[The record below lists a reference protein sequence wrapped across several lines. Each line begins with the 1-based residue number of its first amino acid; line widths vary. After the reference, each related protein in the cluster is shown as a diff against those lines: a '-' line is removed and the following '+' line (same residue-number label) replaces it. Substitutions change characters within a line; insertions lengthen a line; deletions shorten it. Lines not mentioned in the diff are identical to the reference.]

1 MSNTDAVE
9 LIRRIADALTS
20 ADLVVDDIDLSGE
33 LVRCGTTQKPN
44 GTDGAYK
51 VHTDFPPSVWLC
63 NYHEGGRGRTV
74 PLWEKDQLDAMTEA
88 EREALRERIR
98 QGKELN
104 RKRLAERHRE
114 AAEAA
119 NALFRTLSP
128 AGEENTYLSRKGVSP
143 MGGLRECDASRTPYP
158 SQLAGACLVVP
169 LLNSEGRTVSL
180 QFIDEAGSK
189 RFLPGGEKKG
199 CYFPI
204 PARDGSRDG
213 PLLIG
218 EGIATVLSACMAT
231 GYAGL
236 VAFDCGNLE
245 AAGRVA
251 REKYP
256 ERELVF
262 LADNDCTDK
271 DGSARPEE
279 QNPGLVA
286 ARKAAEATGG
296 KLAVCP
302 AIRGQSA
309 DFNDLFTNTED
320 GPERVRVIVEKAREA
335 CAVRLPDGFFIRE
348 SGRNPGLFKQE
359 TKGEESFDLR
369 IGPPLRIIGK
379 TSDDGSDNWGTF
391 LAWKDLAGIEHRWA
405 LPDDLLQGQ
414 GREYAQIL
422 ARGGYS
428 IAPGQAAKFAAFIQ
442 GIKTDRFVT
451 CVPRIGWHKGAYVM
465 PDTAYGV
472 PADTVVLQSARHM
485 GMFRTGGTLEG
496 WKEIAS
502 LCAGN
507 SRLAFALCAAFAGPL
522 LRVAGIE
529 GGGFSF
535 EGGSSSGKTTALQ
548 VAASVWGGPEH
559 VRSWRITDNAL
570 EGVAALHNDNV
581 LFLDEVGQVS
591 ASVLSDSAYMLANGQ
606 AKGRAGRE
614 GNMRRV
620 QTWRLLFLSSGELG
634 LADKLAENGM
644 KSRGG
649 QEVRFVGLPV
659 DKDMLTDLH
668 GLTDAGAVVDRLKM
682 LCAEHY
688 GHAGRE
694 FLKWLCPQREK
705 LSGDIRKWTIVYAEK
720 LCPPDATEQVRRVA
734 KRFGLVQTAGELA
747 RHAGILPGD
756 MDIHAEIKACFNGWL
771 EARGGSGAS
780 EDAAIL
786 AAVRLFIE
794 QHGASRFQDADNP
807 NAVCINRVGFRRKDG
822 DDAEFL
828 ILPEAFR
835 AEVIKGHSVKRVISL
850 LKEQGWLR
858 TGGGRN
864 TVLERVP
871 SLGTCR
877 VYAVHLPEPES
888 V

>member
-44 GTDGAYK
+44 GTDGAYA
-51 VHTDFPPSVWLC
+51 VHLDKTPLVWLS
-63 NYHEGGRGRTV
+63 NWHDGGIPQTV
-74 PLWEKDQLDAMTEA
+74 YLYEKNQLDALTEA

-98 QGKELN
+98 QEKEEN
-104 RKRLAERHRE
+104 ARRLAERRRK
-114 AAEAA
+114 AADAA
-119 NALFRTLSP
+119 NDLFRTLSP
-128 AGEENTYLSRKGVSP
+128 AGQENAYLRRKGVLP
-143 MGGLRECDASRTPYP
+143 LGNLRECDASRTPFP
-158 SQLAGACLVVP
+158 GQLAGACLVVP
-169 LLNSEGRTVSL
+169 LLNSEGQTVSL
-180 QFIDEAGSK
+180 QFIDGEGRK
-189 RFLPGGEKKG
+189 RFLPGGEKRG

-204 PARDGSRDG
+204 PAKDGSKDG

-218 EGIATVLSACMAT
+218 EGVATVLSACMAT

-245 AAGRVA
+245 AVGRVA

-279 QNPGLVA
+279 QNPGLVT

-348 SGRNPGLFKQE
+348 NGRNPGLFKQE
-359 TKGEESFDLR
+359 AKGEESFDLR

-391 LAWKDLAGIEHRWA
+391 LAWQDLAGVEHRWA

-507 SRLAFALCAAFAGPL
+507 SRLVFALCAAFAGPL

-529 GGGFSF
+529 GGGFSL

-606 AKGRAGRE
+606 SKGRAGRE

-620 QTWRLLFLSSGELG
+620 LTWRLLFLSSGELG

-668 GLTDAGAVVDRLKM
+668 GLPDAGAVVDRLKT

-694 FLKWLCPQREK
+694 FLQWLCPRREEVGK
-705 LSGDIRKWTIVYAEK
+705 DIREHLTALVGRI
-720 LCPPDATEQVRRVA
+720 CPQEATEQVRRVA
-734 KRFGLVQTAGELA
+734 KRFALVLCAGEVA
-747 RHAGILPGD
+747 RNAGLIPHD
-756 MDIHAEIKACFNGWL
+756 METMPAVKSCLDDWL
-771 EARGGSGAS
+771 TARGGSGAS
-780 EDAAIL
+780 EDAAI
-786 AAVRLFIE
+786 IE
-794 QHGASRFQDADNP
+794 QARRFMIEHGQSRFQDLDNEK
-807 NAVCINRVGFRRKDG
+807 AVCLNRVGFRRGSDG
-822 DDAEFL
+822 ETTYYV
-828 ILPEAFR
+828 LPETFKEICRGYSPSRSA
-835 AEVIKGHSVKRVISL
+835 RVLRDAGVLIPEGDR
-850 LKEQGWLR
+850 LKSR
-858 TGGGRN
+858 P
-864 TVLERVP
+864 P
-871 SLGTCR
+871 SLPGMGRPRCYVLRYQSET
-877 VYAVHLPEPES
+877 E
-888 V
+888 

>member
-1 MSNTDAVE
+1 MSSTEALE
-9 LIRRIADALTS
+9 LVRRVADALTS
-20 ADLVVDDIDLSGE
+20 AGLVVDDIDLSGE
-33 LVRCGTTQKPN
+33 LVRCGTTQKPH
-44 GTDGAYK
+44 GTDGAYA
-51 VHTDFPPSVWLC
+51 VHLDKTPLVWLC
-63 NYHEGGRGRTV
+63 NWHDGGIPQTV
-74 PLWEKDQLDAMTEA
+74 YLYEKNQLDALTET

-98 QGKELN
+98 QEKEEN
-104 RKRLAERHRE
+104 ARRLAERRRQ

-119 NALFRTLSP
+119 NALFRPLPT
-128 AGEENTYLSRKGVSP
+128 AGEKNPYLSRKSVSP
-143 MGGLRECDASRTPYP
+143 MGGLRECDAAQTPFP

-180 QFIDEAGSK
+180 QFIDGEGRK

-204 PARDGSRDG
+204 PARDGSKAG

-218 EGIATVLSACMAT
+218 EGTATVLSACMAT
-231 GYAGL
+231 GHAGL
-236 VAFDCGNLE
+236 VAFDAGNLE
-245 AAGRVA
+245 AVGRVA

-256 ERELVF
+256 ERELVL
-262 LADNDCTDK
+262 LADNDCTDREGTPRT
-271 DGSARPEE
+271 DE
-279 QNPGLVA
+279 QNAGLVA
-286 ARKAAEATGG
+286 ARKAAEAVGG

-302 AIRGQSA
+302 AHEGRA
-309 DFNDLFTNTED
+309 TDFNDLHQARGLD
-320 GPERVRVIVEKAREA
+320 AVRMVIEKARKA
-335 CAVRLPDGFFIRE
+335 STVHLPDGFFIRE

-391 LAWKDLAGIEHRWA
+391 LAWKDLAGVEHRWA

-442 GIKTDRFVT
+442 GVKTDRFVT
-451 CVPRIGWHKGAYVM
+451 CVPRIGWHERAYVM
-465 PDTAYGV
+465 PDIAYGV

-507 SRLAFALCAAFAGPL
+507 SRLVFALCAAFAGPL

-581 LFLDEVGQVS
+581 LILDEVGQVS

-614 GNMRRV
+614 GSMRRV
-620 QTWRLLFLSSGELG
+620 LTWQLLFLSSGELG

-649 QEVRFVGLPV
+649 QEVRFVGIPV
-659 DKDMLTDLH
+659 DKSMITELH
-668 GLTDAGAVVDRLKM
+668 GLPDAGAVADRIKT
-682 LCAEHY
+682 LCADHY

-694 FLKWLCPQREK
+694 FLQWLCPRREEV
-705 LSGDIRKWTIVYAEK
+705 GMDIREHLTALVGRI
-720 LCPPDATEQVRRVA
+720 CPQEATEQVRRVA
-734 KRFGLVQTAGELA
+734 KRFALVLCAGEVA
-747 RHAGILPGD
+747 RNAGLIPHD
-756 MDIHAEIKACFNGWL
+756 METMPAVKSCLDDWL
-771 EARGGSGAS
+771 TARGGSGAS
-780 EDAAIL
+780 EDAAI
-786 AAVRLFIE
+786 IE
-794 QHGASRFQDADNP
+794 QARRFMIEHGQSRVQDLDNEK
-807 NAVCINRVGFRRKDG
+807 AVCLNRVGFRRGSDG
-822 DDAEFL
+822 ETTYYV
-828 ILPEAFR
+828 LPETFKEICRGYSPSRSA
-835 AEVIKGHSVKRVISL
+835 RVLRDAGVLIPEGDR
-850 LKEQGWLR
+850 LKSR
-858 TGGGRN
+858 P
-864 TVLERVP
+864 P
-871 SLGTCR
+871 SLPGLGRPRCYVLCYQSET
-877 VYAVHLPEPES
+877 E
-888 V
+888 

>member
-1 MSNTDAVE
+1 MSSTEAIE
-9 LIRRIADALTS
+9 LVRRIAEALTS
-20 ADLVVDDIDLSGE
+20 AGLVVDDIDLSGE

-63 NYHEGGRGRTV
+63 NYHEGGAGRTV
-74 PLWEKDQLDAMTEA
+74 PLWEKGRIDAMTEA
-88 EREALRERIR
+88 EKKAMRERIR
-98 QGKELN
+98 QEKEEHASW
-104 RKRLAERHRE
+104 LAERRKK
-114 AAEAA
+114 AAESA
-119 NALFRTLSP
+119 NDLFQTLSP
-128 AGEENTYLSRKGVSP
+128 AGQKNAYLSRKGVLP
-143 MGGLRECDASRTPYP
+143 LGAFRECDASRTPFP

-189 RFLPGGEKKG
+189 RFLSGGEKRG

-204 PARDGSRDG
+204 AAKDGSKDG

-218 EGIATVLSACMAT
+218 EGVATVLSACMAT

-236 VAFDCGNLE
+236 VTFDCGNLE

-279 QNPGLVA
+279 QNPGLVT
-286 ARKAAEATGG
+286 ARKAAKATGG

-348 SGRNPGLFKQE
+348 NGRNPGLFKQE
-359 TKGEESFDLR
+359 AKGEESFDLR

-391 LAWKDLAGIEHRWA
+391 LTWQDLAGVEHRWA

-507 SRLAFALCAAFAGPL
+507 SRLVFALCAAFAGPL
-522 LRVAGIE
+522 LRVADIE

-614 GNMRRV
+614 GYIRRV

-668 GLTDAGAVVDRLKM
+668 GLPDAGAVVDRLKT

-694 FLKWLCPQREK
+694 FLKWLCPRREE
-705 LSGDIRKWTIVYAEK
+705 LSGDIRKWTIIYAEK

-747 RHAGILPGD
+747 RHAGILPES
-756 MDIHAEIKACFNGWL
+756 MAVHAEIKACFNDWL

-794 QHGASRFQDADNP
+794 QHGASRFQDTDNP
-807 NAVCINRVGFRRKDG
+807 NATCINRVGFRRKVG
-822 DDAEFL
+822 DETEYL
-828 ILPEAFR
+828 VLPESFR
-835 AEVIKGHSVKRVISL
+835 AEVVKGYSAKRAASV
-850 LKEQGWLR
+850 LKECGWLR
-858 TGGGRN
+858 SSVGRN
-864 TVLERVP
+864 TIVERIP
-871 SLGTCR
+871 TMGASR
-877 VYAVHLPEPES
+877 FYAVRLPGE
-888 V
+888 

>member
-1 MSNTDAVE
+1 MSSTEALE
-9 LIRRIADALTS
+9 LVRRVAEALTS
-20 ADLVVDDIDLSGE
+20 AGLVVDDIDLSGE

-63 NYHEGGRGRTV
+63 NYHDGGEGRTL
-74 PLWEKDQLDAMTEA
+74 PLWEKGRIDAMTEA
-88 EREALRERIR
+88 EREALRECIR
-98 QGKELN
+98 QGKEEN
-104 RKRLAERHRE
+104 ARRLEERRRQ

-119 NALFRTLSP
+119 RELFESLPP
-128 AGEENTYLSRKGVSP
+128 AGEENAYLRHKGVLP
-143 MGGLRECDASRTPYP
+143 LGAFRECDASRTPFP

-204 PARDGSRDG
+204 PAKDGSKDG

-218 EGIATVLSACMAT
+218 EGVATVLSACMAT

-245 AAGRVA
+245 AVGRVA

-262 LADNDCTDK
+262 LADNDCAGK

-348 SGRNPGLFKQE
+348 NGRNPGLFKQE
-359 TKGEESFDLR
+359 AKGEESFDLR

-391 LAWKDLAGIEHRWA
+391 LAWQDLAGVEHRWA

-548 VAASVWGGPEH
+548 VGASVWGGPEH

-620 QTWRLLFLSSGELG
+620 LTWRLLFLSSGELG

-668 GLTDAGAVVDRLKM
+668 GLPDAGAVVDRLKM

-747 RHAGILPGD
+747 RHAGLLPGN
-756 MDIHAEIKACFNGWL
+756 MDVHTEIKACFNGWL

-807 NAVCINRVGFRRKDG
+807 NAVCINRVGFRRKVG